1 MLALLGQLT
10 AGIAHEI
17 KNPLN
22 FVNNFSGISAE
33 MIDELREALGDV
45 HLTEKQRSE
54 ITELM
59 DTLRGNFD
67 KVFAGETNEP

>member
-1 MLALLGQLT
+1 
-10 AGIAHEI
+10 
-17 KNPLN
+17 
-22 FVNNFSGISAE
+22 